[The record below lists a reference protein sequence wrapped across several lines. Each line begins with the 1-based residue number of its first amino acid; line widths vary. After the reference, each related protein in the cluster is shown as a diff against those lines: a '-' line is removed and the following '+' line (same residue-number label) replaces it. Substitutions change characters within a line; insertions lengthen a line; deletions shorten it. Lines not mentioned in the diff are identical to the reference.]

1 MRSVSILIPAYNEAS
16 SILEMVRETV
26 RAMDELALDY
36 EIIVI
41 DDGSSDETHDRI
53 DKAVQDFPLLKTVA
67 LAENV
72 GKGNA
77 LKRGFQ
83 ASSKK
88 LVCFLDADLDIH
100 PYQVGRLISEM
111 ERSGADIVVG
121 SKRHPLSKVDYPR
134 IRRLYSTVYYYLILL
149 LFHLPMRDSQ
159 TGIKLFKREVL
170 ERAFPRIVSMQYV
183 MDLELLLVANY
194 LGYKIATAPV
204 RISYQR
210 EYVRINWMDIRN
222 IIVDTMS
229 IFYRFYVLGY
239 YGSPLKPVS
248 PNEPKVSIVIPAMTI
263 DTMIEESIR
272 KCNELNYSNFD
283 IKIVTDYPEVL
294 DLLQEGSRILA
305 SGPIGP
311 AEKRNIGAADSD
323 AEIIALIDGDAYPDY
338 NWLKNAIAYFEDDE
352 VAAVGGPAVTPPGDN
367 RRQLASGMVYS
378 ASLVSGATRYRYR
391 PHAFKKV
398 DDYPTCNLL
407 VRKSDFDAVG
417 GFDEEYYPGEDTVLC
432 LKLTREL
439 GKQILYV
446 PNVLVYHHRR
456 ALFVPHMKQ
465 IHSYAVHRGFF
476 VKKFPETSMR
486 LQYFV
491 PSIFTIAF
499 AAALIG
505 SFFSN
510 WILLPFLSVLS
521 LYLLLAMISS
531 VKSLE
536 ILTNVLVFP
545 GIIATH
551 FTYGIGFV
559 RGLFSRKMKEQ

>member
-1 MRSVSILIPAYNEAS
+1 MESVSILIPAYNEAS

-41 DDGSSDETHDRI
+41 DDGSSDETPESIAR
-53 DKAVQDFPLLKTVA
+53 ATRDFTHVRSVRLP
-67 LAENV
+67 ENT

-83 ASSKK
+83 ASGKE

-100 PYQVGRLISEM
+100 PFQVRSLLDEM
-111 ERSGADIVVG
+111 TRTGADVVIG
-121 SKRHPLSKVDYPR
+121 SKRHPLSKVEYPR
-134 IRRLYSTVYYYLILL
+134 IRQFYSTIYYYLILV
-149 LFHLPMRDSQ
+149 LFHLPIKDSQ

-210 EYVRINWMDIRN
+210 EYGRINWMDIRN
-222 IIVDTMS
+222 VVVDTMS
-229 IFYRFYVLGY
+229 IFYRFYILGY

-248 PNEPKVSIVIPAMTI
+248 PNEPKVSIVIPTMTI
-263 DTMIEESIR
+263 DPMVEESVR

-283 IKIVTDYPEVL
+283 IKIVTDCPEVL
-294 DLLQEGSRILA
+294 ALHQEGSRIIA

-338 NWLKNAIAYFEDDE
+338 DWLKNAIAYFEDDE
-352 VAAVGGPAVTPPGDN
+352 VVAVGGPAVTPPGDN

-456 ALFVPHMKQ
+456 ALFMPHMKQ

-486 LQYFV
+486 IQYFV

-499 AAALIG
+499 VAAFIG

-510 WILLPFLSVLS
+510 WILLPFLSVMS

-536 ILTNVLVFP
+536 ILTNILVFP

-551 FTYGIGFV
+551 FTYGIGFL
-559 RGLFSRKMKEQ
+559 RGLFSRRMKEQ